1 MTVVDTSSDSEL
13 VRLLSTI
20 QELSEQLSQNRSLAT
35 SLYTTTGT
43 VKTQATH
50 AQTGFVLRRFNLD
63 KTKEAYDA
71 ELQRMNAS
79 LVSDNQNLQ
88 HDNKQL
94 GILIREYEQ
103 TLESVMSAFRTRA
116 RDVQEHELAFIRDYE
131 SKLLKKESEN
141 LLRALTTSTS
151 ESVSLA
157 RMSRALRKLM
167 RLLNGEDALSS
178 ASGSPSPDGASSP
191 ANEAFEFDE
200 GRKDDRALEQ
210 EIELARL
217 QKENIVLRR
226 MLNLQLPE
234 SEYRG
239 SGVES
244 IGTVDLHR
252 HLVPRPSSMIQR
264 GEKLGGMRGTVGPYG
279 TYKRRPGQAL

>member
-1 MTVVDTSSDSEL
+1 MFQVDASGDSEL
-13 VRLLSTI
+13 VRLLNII
-20 QELSEQLSQNRSLAT
+20 QELSEQLSQNRSLAS
-35 SLYTTTGT
+35 SLYTATGT
-43 VKTQATH
+43 VKTQAAH
-50 AQTGFVLRRFNLD
+50 SQTGFVLRRFNLD

-71 ELQRMNAS
+71 ELQRMNVS
-79 LVSDNQNLQ
+79 LASDNQTLQ

-103 TLESVMSAFRTRA
+103 TLENVMSAFRTRA

-151 ESVSLA
+151 ESVSLG
-157 RMSRALRKLM
+157 RMSDALRRLM
-167 RLLNGEDALSS
+167 RLLNGEDVSS
-178 ASGSPSPDGASSP
+178 HSGSSSPDGSSSP
-191 ANEAFEFDE
+191 ADGVFEFDE
-200 GRKDDRALEQ
+200 GRRDDRALEQ

-217 QKENIVLRR
+217 QKENVILRR

-234 SEYRG
+234 SEYGG

-244 IGTVDLHR
+244 VGTADPHR
-252 HLVPRPSSMIQR
+252 HPIARPPSSIQQ
-264 GEKLGGMRGTVGPYG
+264 KKLLGGAPGTVGPYG
-279 TYKRRPGQAL
+279 TYKRRPG